1 MILKRLLYLF
11 TVAALPVAC
20 TVSNDHSSRETS
32 LQEAYPNVLALQ
44 EDPATAK
51 MAGKAGFSAFS
62 DLGAWHAYSLPTRF
76 TGGFTG
82 PFLMTQQNGVW
93 ASPSLANLYLT
104 DAATGQPLAL
114 DSAAFEAVY
123 LPGKLVQT
131 YTGKALDLKME
142 LIFISSRSALVQVQL
157 TNKSGADLQA
167 SWRGTSWLPE
177 SHFNATDKGV
187 RLEQTKEKTIVRLW
201 VPEAGKVQ
209 VAENKY
215 ELEAHAGKPVKKG
228 ATVQLL
234 LAQSAVFSEAELAQ
248 EQPVV
253 ATAFKNPE
261 EVFSQNTQRWNGYVQ
276 EVLPEAKN
284 DTLSRLAVKS
294 LITLT
299 SNWRTPA
306 GELKH
311 AGLFPSYAYRGF
323 HGFWAWDSWKHAVA
337 LVQFHP
343 ELAKD
348 QMRTMYDYQD
358 KFGMIADCIYRDT
371 LIDEH
376 NWRDT
381 KPPLSGWAIYKI
393 YEKTNDKAFVEE
405 LLPKLLKY
413 HAWWYANRDHDQ
425 NGLCEYGS
433 TDGTR
438 IAAAWESGMDNAVR
452 FDKAVMLQNNA
463 SAWSLNQESVDLNS
477 YLYAEK
483 KYIAQLLQAVGKA
496 EQAKTYLQ
504 EADKLAAQIRE
515 VFYDAET
522 GYFYDVRLEDK
533 SKIKVMGPEGWLPL
547 WAEVATKE
555 QAAAVRAK
563 IMDPKLFNTHV
574 PFPTLDASHPE
585 FNPRKG
591 YWRGPVWL
599 DQAYFGL
606 QGLRKY
612 GYTQE
617 AAMLQQKLWRNSNG
631 LLSDAPLH
639 ENYHPVTGERL
650 NAAHFSWSAAHVLM
664 LLNE

>member
-1 MILKRLLYLF
+1 MILRRFLYLC
-11 TVAALPVAC
+11 TLAALPAAC
-20 TVSNDHSSRETS
+20 TVSNDQHSSETS

-44 EDPATAK
+44 EEPVTARV
-51 MAGKAGFSAFS
+51 AGKSALSAFS
-62 DLGAWHAYSLPTRF
+62 DLGAWHAYSLPIRF
-76 TGGFTG
+76 TGGFSG

-93 ASPSLANLYLT
+93 ASPSLADLYLT
-104 DAATGQPLAL
+104 DATTGQPIVL
-114 DSAAFEAVY
+114 DSTAFEAVY

-131 YTGKALDLKME
+131 YTGKELDLKME
-142 LIFISSRSALVQVQL
+142 LIFISSRSALVRVQL
-157 TNKSGADLQA
+157 TNKTGKDLQA
-167 SWRGTSWLPE
+167 GWRGTTWLPD
-177 SHFNATDKGV
+177 SHFKATDKGV
-187 RLEQTKEKTIVRLW
+187 RLEQQKENTIVQLW
-201 VPEAGKVQ
+201 VPEAGNAQ

-215 ELEAHAGKPVKKG
+215 ELEAQAGKPVKKG
-228 ATVQLL
+228 ATAQLL
-234 LAQSAVFSEAELAQ
+234 LAQSAVFSEEELAQ
-248 EQPVV
+248 EQPVI
-253 ATAFKNPE
+253 AAAFQNPE
-261 EVFSQNTQRWNGYVQ
+261 EVFSQNSQRWNSYVQ
-276 EVLPEAKN
+276 QVLPEAKN
-284 DTLSRLAVKS
+284 DTLGQLAVKS

-311 AGLFPSYAYRGF
+311 AGVFPSYAYRGF

-358 KFGMIADCIYRDT
+358 EYGMIADCIFRDT
-371 LIDEH
+371 SIEQH

-381 KPPLSGWAIYKI
+381 KPPLSGWAIHKI
-393 YEKTNDKAFVEE
+393 YEATKDKAFVKEM
-405 LLPKLLKY
+405 LPKLLKY

-515 VFYDAET
+515 VFYDSEI

-555 QAAAVRAK
+555 QAAAVQAK
-563 IMDPKLFNTHV
+563 IMDPKVFNTHV

-612 GYTQE
+612 GYTQQ
-617 AAMLQQKLWRNSNG
+617 AATLQQKLWRNSNG
-631 LLSDAPLH
+631 LLGDAPLH

>member
-1 MILKRLLYLF
+1 MILKRFLYLC
-11 TVAALPVAC
+11 TVAALPAAC
-20 TVSNDHSSRETS
+20 TVSSDSSSGEVS
-32 LQEAYPNVLALQ
+32 LQQAYPNVLALQ
-44 EDPATAK
+44 EEPSTARIS
-51 MAGKAGFSAFS
+51 GKSALSAFS

-76 TGGFTG
+76 TGGFSG

-93 ASPSLANLYLT
+93 ASPSLANLYFT

-114 DSAAFEAVY
+114 DSAALEAVY

-131 YTGKALDLKME
+131 YTGEELDLKME
-142 LIFISSRSALVQVQL
+142 LIFISSRSALIQVQL
-157 TNKSGADLQA
+157 TNKAGADLRVG
-167 SWRGTSWLPE
+167 WRGTTWLPD
-177 SHFNATDKGV
+177 SHFEETENGV
-187 RLEQTKEKTIVRLW
+187 RLGQQKEGSIVRLW
-201 VPEAGKVQ
+201 APETGKIQAGEK
-209 VAENKY
+209 EY
-215 ELEAHAGKPVKKG
+215 EFDAQAGKPVKKG

-234 LAQSAVFSEAELAQ
+234 LAQSAVFSEEELAQ
-248 EQPVV
+248 EHAVV
-253 ATAFKNPE
+253 TAAFHNPE
-261 EVFSQNTQRWNGYVQ
+261 EVFGQNTRRWNGYVQ
-276 EVLPEAKN
+276 QVLPEAKN
-284 DTLSRLAVKS
+284 DSLGRLAVKS
-294 LITLT
+294 LLTLT

-337 LVQFHP
+337 LVSFHP

-358 KFGMIADCIYRDT
+358 VYGMIADCIFRDT
-371 LIDEH
+371 LIEAH

-381 KPPLSGWAIYKI
+381 KPPLSGWAIHKI
-393 YEKTNDKAFVEE
+393 YEATQDKAFVEE
-405 LLPKLLKY
+405 MLPKLIKY
-413 HAWWYANRDHDQ
+413 HAWWYAYRDHDQ

-452 FDKAVMLQNNA
+452 FDKAVMLQNSA
-463 SAWSLNQESVDLNS
+463 SAWSLDQESVDLNS

-483 KYIAQLLQAVGKA
+483 KFIALLLQALGKD
-496 EQAKTYLQ
+496 EQAERYLQ
-504 EADKLAAQIRE
+504 EAEKLAARIRE

-522 GYFYDVRLEDK
+522 GFFYDVRLEDK
-533 SKIKVMGPEGWLPL
+533 SRIKVMGPEGWLPL
-547 WAEVATKE
+547 WAGVATEE
-555 QAAAVRAK
+555 QAAAVREK
-563 IMDPKLFNTHV
+563 ILDTTLFNTHV
-574 PFPTLDASHPE
+574 PFPTLNASHPE

-612 GYTQE
+612 GYSQDAE
-617 AAMLQQKLWRNSNG
+617 ALQQKLLRNSNG
-631 LLSDAPLH
+631 LLENAPLH
-639 ENYHPVTGERL
+639 ENYHPVTGEKL

>member
-1 MILKRLLYLF
+1 M
-11 TVAALPVAC
+11 
-20 TVSNDHSSRETS
+20 SNDHSSGETN
-32 LQEAYPNVLALQ
+32 LQQAYPNVLALQ
-44 EDPATAK
+44 EAPATAK
-51 MAGKAGFSAFS
+51 VMGKSGLSAFS
-62 DLGAWHAYSLPTRF
+62 DLGAWHAYSLPTHF

-93 ASPSLANLYLT
+93 ASPSLANLYFSN
-104 DAATGQPLAL
+104 AATGKPLAL

-131 YTGKALDLKME
+131 YTGKELDLKME

-157 TNKSGADLQA
+157 TNKTGADLQA
-167 SWRGTSWLPE
+167 GWRGTTWLPD
-177 SHFNATDKGV
+177 SHFKATDKGV
-187 RLEQTKEKTIVRLW
+187 RLEQKKENTIVRLW
-201 VPEAGKVQ
+201 VPETVKVQ

-215 ELEAHAGKPVKKG
+215 ELAAHQDKTIKKDEQ
-228 ATVQLL
+228 VQLL
-234 LAQSAVFSEAELAQ
+234 LAQSAVFSEEELAQ
-248 EQPVV
+248 EQPVI
-253 ATAFKNPE
+253 AAAFKNPE
-261 EVFSQNTQRWNGYVQ
+261 EEFAQNTQRWNSYVQ
-276 EVLPEAKN
+276 QVLPEAKN

-294 LITLT
+294 LITLA

-311 AGLFPSYAYRGF
+311 AGVFPSYAYRGF

-358 KFGMIADCIYRDT
+358 EYGMIADCIFRDT
-371 LIDEH
+371 LIEQH

-381 KPPLSGWAIYKI
+381 KPPLSGWAIHKI

-504 EADKLAAQIRE
+504 KAEQLAAQIRE
-515 VFYDAET
+515 VFYDAES

-555 QAAAVRAK
+555 QAAAVQAK
-563 IMDPKLFNTHV
+563 IMDPKVFNTHV

-631 LLSDAPLH
+631 LLGDAPLH

>member
-1 MILKRLLYLF
+1 MNSKHLF
-11 TVAALPVAC
+11 YVCAVVALPVAC
-20 TVSNDHSSRETS
+20 TVSRESGSSEIS

-44 EDPATAK
+44 EAPATARVT
-51 MAGKAGFSAFS
+51 GKAALSAFS
-62 DLGAWHAYSLPTRF
+62 DLGAWHAYSLPTHF
-76 TGGFTG
+76 TGGFSG

-93 ASPSLANLYLT
+93 ASPSLADLHLT
-104 DAATGQPLAL
+104 DAATGQPLVL
-114 DSAAFEAVY
+114 DSTAFEAVY

-131 YTGKALDLKME
+131 YTGKELDLKLE
-142 LIFISSRSALVQVQL
+142 LIFISSRSALVRAQL
-157 TNKSGADLQA
+157 TNKAGANLQA
-167 SWRGTSWLPE
+167 SWRGSTWLPD
-177 SHFNATDKGV
+177 SHFKATDNGV
-187 RLEQTKEKTIVRLW
+187 RLEQQKESTIVRLW
-201 VPEAGKVQ
+201 VPEAGEARVT
-209 VAENKY
+209 ENKY
-215 ELEAHAGKPVKKG
+215 ELQAHQGQQLKKG

-234 LAQSAVFSEAELAQ
+234 LAQSAVFSEEELAK

-253 ATAFKNPE
+253 AAAFKNPE
-261 EVFSQNTQRWNGYVQ
+261 EVFEQNTQRWNGYVQ
-276 EVLPEAKN
+276 QVLPEAKN

-337 LVQFHP
+337 LARFHP
-343 ELAKD
+343 ELAKG

-358 KFGMIADCIYRDT
+358 EHGMIADCIFRDT
-371 LIDEH
+371 LIEQH

-381 KPPLSGWAIYKI
+381 KPPLSGWAIHKI
-393 YEKTNDKAFVEE
+393 YEATNDKAFVEE
-405 LLPKLLKY
+405 MLPKLLRY
-413 HAWWYANRDHDQ
+413 HAWWYAYRDHDQ

-483 KYIAQLLQAVGKA
+483 KYIAQLLQAVGKG
-496 EQAKTYLQ
+496 EQAKSYLQ
-504 EADKLAAQIRE
+504 EAEKLAARIRE

-533 SKIKVMGPEGWLPL
+533 SRIKVMGPEGWLPL
-547 WAEVATKE
+547 WAGLATPE
-555 QAAAVRAK
+555 QAAAVQEK
-563 IMDPKLFNTHV
+563 LMEPTLFNTHV
-574 PFPTLDASHPE
+574 PFPTLNASHPD

-606 QGLRKY
+606 QGLRQY
-612 GYTQE
+612 GYAQE
-617 AAMLQQKLWRNSNG
+617 ATMLQQKLLRNSNG
-631 LLSDAPLH
+631 LLGNAPLH